1 MIVLRPYQEEWIAG
15 LRAAMKR
22 TRRVL
27 GVLPTGGGK
36 SLCFSYI
43 TAGALA
49 KGKRVLILVHRAL
62 ILDQISAALDAF
74 GVPHGRIQPGW
85 PATRDAVQIGMVQT
99 VARRA
104 DRMPEP
110 DLIVA
115 DEAHHV
121 VSPTYIAL
129 LRRWARAH
137 SLGVTAT
144 PARLDGRGLGEH
156 FEEMVCGPEIPWLIE
171 HGYLADYDY
180 FAPSAPIDLSAVRI
194 VAGDYE
200 RHGLAD
206 AMDKRVITGSVVGH
220 YRDLAHGRPA
230 VAFCVSV
237 EHAEHVAE
245 DFRAAGYQAASIDGT
260 MSEPERRARLR
271 GLADGSLNVLT
282 SCDLIGEGI
291 DVPAVAVIIHLR
303 PTQSLA
309 LKKQMDGRG
318 LRPKPDGGKAII
330 LDHVGNADRHGT
342 PRTVHPWSLDSK
354 RRKKAEQSVHIRQCG
369 ACFRVF
375 ERGEPIACDSG
386 EPECLAQVR
395 EVTPRQIEQVDGT
408 LVQITDSPEWAGGAS
423 LTLAKGEEWRA
434 MVNRATTVEQLRQI
448 AKARGYHPLWVQ
460 KILEARGQ
468 RVSRSA

>member
-27 GVLPTGGGK
+27 GVLPTGSGK
-36 SLCFSYI
+36 TICFAYI

-85 PATRDAVQIGMVQT
+85 PATTDAVQIGMVQT

-104 DRMPEP
+104 DRLPDP
-110 DLIVA
+110 DLVIP

-129 LRRWARAH
+129 LRQWPRAR

-180 FAPSAPIDLSAVRI
+180 FAPGKPPDVTGVRT

-200 RHGLAD
+200 PQALSD
-206 AMDKRVITGSVVGH
+206 AIRRQVATGDIVQH
-220 YRDLAHGRPA
+220 YRELGRGRAA
-230 VAFCVSV
+230 VAFCVSLKD
-237 EHAEHVAE
+237 AEYYA
-245 DFRAAGYQAASIDGT
+245 DSFRAAGYNAASIDGS

-271 GLADGSLNVLT
+271 GLAYGSLNVLT
-282 SCDLIGEGI
+282 SCNLIGEGI

-303 PTQSLA
+303 LTQSLA

-318 LRPKPDGGKAII
+318 LRLKPDGSKAVII
-330 LDHVGNADRHGT
+330 DHMGNSILHGT
-342 PRTVHPWSLDSK
+342 PRTIHEWSLDSK
-354 RRKKAEQSVHIRQCG
+354 RRKKTEQSIHIRQCG

-423 LTLAKGEEWRA
+423 LTLAKGDEWRA
-434 MVNRATTVEQLRQI
+434 MVSRATTADQLRQI
-448 AKARGYHPLWVQ
+448 AKARGYHPLWVR
-460 KILEARGQ
+460 KVLASRGQ
-468 RVSRSA
+468 RASRSA